1 MWNVF
6 GVVWVERDER
16 GRLKTWKKI
25 EPRPLFFWRAS
36 VTLNFVVSGAY
47 KSAILQRWYYSKENA
62 EMDIP
67 EMQRE
72 LLQRVEDYLGYRASE
87 WWFPVIVGKAV
98 QTSVEWGTEYFDVR
112 EI

>member
-1 MWNVF
+1 
-6 GVVWVERDER
+6 
-16 GRLKTWKKI
+16 
-25 EPRPLFFWRAS
+25 
-36 VTLNFVVSGAY
+36 
-47 KSAILQRWYYSKENA
+47 
-62 EMDIP
+62 MDIP